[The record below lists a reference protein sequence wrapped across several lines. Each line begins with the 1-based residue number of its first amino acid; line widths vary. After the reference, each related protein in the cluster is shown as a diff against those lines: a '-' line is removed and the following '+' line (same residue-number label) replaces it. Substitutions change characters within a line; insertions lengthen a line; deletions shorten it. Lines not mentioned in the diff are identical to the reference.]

1 MSGVGQLQE
10 ALEAAEKSRAY
21 ITRLDWLD
29 IGESFLKAR
38 LYLDSDLFVQVYR
51 NDKYSTTNFALIQ
64 GEIRIYGCDELSG
77 KWHRHPADDP
87 AQHDTSAEGQSAV
100 SLGEF

>member
-64 GEIRIYGCDELSG
+64 GEFASMAVTSFPANGIAIPLTIRRDMTRAPKEIA
-77 KWHRHPADDP
+77 R
-87 AQHDTSAEGQSAV
+87 SA
-100 SLGEF
+100 